1 MMNEKIDPQEQNEK
15 FLKPIFILGRFGAAY
30 RTRSEIKKTKLQNV
44 TNLRWDA
51 LDRYVD
57 WLIYNEFLQC
67 KKVGRNKTYVMTE
80 HGRKALT
87 ILATFVGC
95 LK

>member
-1 MMNEKIDPQEQNEK
+1 MLEEKIDIREQNEK

-30 RTRSEIKKTKLQNV
+30 RTRSEITKTKLQLL

-51 LDRYVD
+51 LDKYVD

-67 KKVGRNKTYVMTE
+67 KKVGRNKTYIMTE
-80 HGRKALT
+80 QGRKALT